1 MKLDSLEIK
10 INSEVKRLVKFETG
24 LNLITNKPN
33 SGRTGNSVGKS
44 TLSRVVDFLM
54 LGSIDNIYIDEEFK
68 KPNLEI
74 EALFKNNFV
83 TASLSFFDFSKK
95 INQI

>member
-1 MKLDSLEIK
+1 MKLDSLEIR
-10 INSEVKRLVKFETG
+10 INNEVKRFVKFESG

-68 KPNLEI
+68 RPNLEI
-74 EALFKNNFV
+74 EALFKNSFV
-83 TASLSFFDFSKK
+83 TASLSFLTIQKK
-95 INQI
+95 